1 MKTLKFTK
9 LFLYLAFITSSLV
22 SCVKSDL
29 PSTSNSSLIDVMGQ
43 ERAYISFLGPV
54 NDTTNNLY
62 VILQGVKYELTN
74 NYGTFLQSGSEIRV
88 SFYSNSNSGIS
99 QGVYTYADSLKI
111 APFTFNNAMLSLGGG
126 FIIINK
132 GTITVNTSSSGYDI
146 IFKCGL
152 SDGESFTANYFG
164 NLSPIDLN
172 KN

>member
-1 MKTLKFTK
+1 MRTLKFTK
-9 LFLYLAFITSSLV
+9 WFLYLAIITSSLV

-29 PSTSNSSLIDVMGQ
+29 PSASNSNLLDLLGQ
-43 ERAYISFLGPV
+43 EKAYISYLGAV
-54 NDTTNNLY
+54 NDTTNNLF

-99 QGVYTYADSLKI
+99 PGVYTYADSLKI
-111 APFTFNNAMLSLGGG
+111 TPFTFNNALLSLGGG

-132 GTITVNTSSSGYDI
+132 GTISVNTSSSGYNI

-164 NLSPIDLN
+164 ILTPIDLN